1 MKISPSQPKKS
12 TPAHKRSGTVSFFCA
27 AAIYAPL
34 MTLAMW
40 MPMQE
45 NFAAAG
51 DRPMV
56 ALTFAQ
62 VAGGAPAAPAEAPSE
77 AQAQPEPEPEVK
89 PEPKPEVKPEPKLEP
104 KKVVEKKPRP
114 QPKKEKPKEPVRKPA
129 EKPVEKT
136 PEPAAQAA
144 ASSTPAPNAGGAVA
158 KADNGIST
166 LVYGEVQDPFL
177 SEVKR
182 LIEKSLVYPKKARV
196 MRMTGRTSVQ
206 FVVAKDGSLSELSI
220 FESSGEKILDKAA
233 AKAVRTASK
242 QWSAPERIVRL
253 RVPVVFAM
261 R

>member
-56 ALTFAQ
+56 ALTFSQ

-77 AQAQPEPEPEVK
+77 AQAQPEPEPE
-89 PEPKPEVKPEPKLEP
+89 P

-114 QPKKEKPKEPVRKPA
+114 KPKKEKPREVAQKPVEKPA
-129 EKPVEKT
+129 EKPVEKR
-136 PEPAAQAA
+136 PEPVAQALS
-144 ASSTPAPNAGGAVA
+144 SSTPAPNAGGAVA

-182 LIEKSLVYPKKARV
+182 LIEKSLVYPRKARV

-206 FVVAKDGSLSELSI
+206 FIVDRDGSLSELSI

-233 AKAVRTASK
+233 AKAVRTASR
-242 QWSAPERIVRL
+242 QWSAPNRIVRL

>member
-56 ALTFAQ
+56 ALTFSQ

-77 AQAQPEPEPEVK
+77 AQAQPEPEPEPEVKHK
-89 PEPKPEVKPEPKLEP
+89 PEPKPEP

-114 QPKKEKPKEPVRKPA
+114 KPKKEKPREVAQKPVEKPA

-136 PEPAAQAA
+136 PEPVAQALS
-144 ASSTPAPNAGGAVA
+144 SSTPAPNAGGAVA

-182 LIEKSLVYPKKARV
+182 LIEKSLVYPRKARV

-206 FVVAKDGSLSELSI
+206 FIVDRDGSLSELSI

-233 AKAVRTASK
+233 AKAVRTASR

>member
-56 ALTFAQ
+56 ALTFSQ

-77 AQAQPEPEPEVK
+77 AQAQPEPEPEPEVKHK
-89 PEPKPEVKPEPKLEP
+89 PEPKPEP

-114 QPKKEKPKEPVRKPA
+114 KPKKEKPR
-129 EKPVEKT
+129 
-136 PEPAAQAA
+136 
-144 ASSTPAPNAGGAVA
+144 
-158 KADNGIST
+158 
-166 LVYGEVQDPFL
+166 
-177 SEVKR
+177 
-182 LIEKSLVYPKKARV
+182 
-196 MRMTGRTSVQ
+196 
-206 FVVAKDGSLSELSI
+206 
-220 FESSGEKILDKAA
+220 ES
-233 AKAVRTASK
+233 
-242 QWSAPERIVRL
+242 
-253 RVPVVFAM
+253 
-261 R
+261 

>member
-56 ALTFAQ
+56 ALTFSQ

-77 AQAQPEPEPEVK
+77 AQAQPEPK
-89 PEPKPEVKPEPKLEP
+89 PEP

-114 QPKKEKPKEPVRKPA
+114 KPKKEKPREVAQKPVEKPA

-136 PEPAAQAA
+136 PEPVAQALS
-144 ASSTPAPNAGGAVA
+144 SSTPAPNAGGAVA

-182 LIEKSLVYPKKARV
+182 LIEKSLVYPRKARV

-206 FVVAKDGSLSELSI
+206 FIVDRDGSLSELSI

-233 AKAVRTASK
+233 AKAVRTASR
-242 QWSAPERIVRL
+242 QWSAPNRIVRL

>member
-182 LIEKSLVYPKKARV
+182 LIEKSLVYPRKARV

-206 FVVAKDGSLSELSI
+206 FVVAKDGLLSELSI